1 MYGSGVLK
9 GLSLTIKHFFESYYE
24 DLRRFPRR
32 YRSDDFR
39 GPPKPGQRGFF
50 TLQYPEEKMRMYP
63 RYRGSLMQV
72 RDPETGQHKC
82 NGCGACARI
91 CPHGSIKVV
100 TMRGED
106 GKRRLEAFEVNLQD
120 CMVCG
125 LCVESCAFGAL
136 EMSHDYENA
145 SYDKRSLIYDMEKL
159 LAVGDRDRAV
169 RL

>member
-9 GLSLTIKHFFESYYE
+9 GLSVTIKHFFESYLE
-24 DLRRFPRR
+24 DLRRFPHR
-32 YRSDDFR
+32 YRSDDFHS
-39 GPPKPGQRGFF
+39 PPKPGQRGFF
-50 TLQYPEEKMRMYP
+50 TLQYPEEKMKMYP

-82 NGCGACARI
+82 TGCGACARV

-100 TMRGED
+100 TVRGED
-106 GKRRLEAFEVNLQD
+106 GKRRLEAFQVNLQD

-125 LCVESCAFGAL
+125 LCVEACAFGAL
-136 EMSHDYENA
+136 EMSHIYENA
-145 SYDKRSLIYDMEKL
+145 SYDKANLIYDMEKL
-159 LAVGDRDRAV
+159 LAVGDRDRAA